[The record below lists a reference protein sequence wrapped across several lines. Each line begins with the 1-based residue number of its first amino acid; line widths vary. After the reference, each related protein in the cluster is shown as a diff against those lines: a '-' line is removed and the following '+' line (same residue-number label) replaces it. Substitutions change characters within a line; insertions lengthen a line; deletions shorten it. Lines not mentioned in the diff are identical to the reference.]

1 MTVIFWVSL
10 LIIAYT
16 YIGYPVLV
24 YLLSLV
30 FRRRVKKSDIYPK
43 VSILISAYNEEKFIE
58 AKIKSILELDYP
70 QDKIEVLIGSDGSND
85 KTDSIVMKYITS
97 HQVTESPSHQ
107 KSSENIKLFRLQ
119 LREGKPSVLNSLA
132 EQVKNEILVFTDARQ
147 RLEKSSLKE
156 LVANFSD
163 DKVGSVSA
171 ELIFSDADKNNAQGI
186 SLYWQYEKFI
196 RLSESKLGSMLGAT
210 GAMYAIRKELF
221 PALPKDLI
229 LDDVYIPLKSVE
241 KGFRAIFEPKA
252 IIFDSVSCDAEEEFQ
267 RKARTLTGNFQI
279 FTLLKK
285 LFNPFVSPIA
295 IQLFSHKFLRLTMP
309 FFLIC
314 LFVSNVFIL
323 DEGIPRAIFIT
334 QVIFYILAIMGLF
347 TNTLKKVTNVP
358 KMFLVMNTAA
368 VVGLYR
374 FLFNKQ
380 SVAWKKTN

>member
-1 MTVIFWVSL
+1 MHLFFWISLSVIF
-10 LIIAYT
+10 YT

-24 YLLSLV
+24 YLLSLI
-30 FRRRVKKSDIYPK
+30 FRKPVKKVQNYPA

-58 AKIKSILELDYP
+58 EKIESILELDYP

-85 KTDSIVMKYITS
+85 KTDEIVSKLVNDRIS
-97 HQVTESPSHQ
+97 
-107 KSSENIKLFRLQ
+107 LFRFQ

-163 DKVGSVSA
+163 EKVGSVSA

-196 RLSESKLGSMLGAT
+196 RLSESRLGSMLGAT

-221 PALPKDLI
+221 PVLPKDLI

-252 IIFDSVSCDAEEEFQ
+252 IIFDSVSRDAEEEFQ

-285 LFNPFVSPIA
+285 LFNPLVSPIA
-295 IQLFSHKFLRLTMP
+295 IQLFSHKFLRLTVP

-314 LFVSNVFIL
+314 LLVSNIFIL
-323 DEGIPRAIFIT
+323 DEDILRIIFVA
-334 QVIFYILAIMGLF
+334 QVIFYILAMLGFF
-347 TNTLKKVTNVP
+347 TNAFKKLTNVP

-380 SVAWKKTN
+380 SVAWKKTV